1 MAKQRRRKDLDPSST
16 LADPDSIKAKAP
28 ELSFET
34 DPLFVRTSA
43 LFDKGGAEG
52 EHVPAAAP
60 ASLIAESSAP
70 SPQAFANITA
80 AAAAASSEQLSFVC
94 SHTLQYAHMLICC
107 RPADE

>member
-1 MAKQRRRKDLDPSST
+1 MRAADQAGDQEEEDGEGDDAHGDQQAKQRRRKDLDPSST

-52 EHVPAAAP
+52 EQCMYLLHLPAH
-60 ASLIAESSAP
+60 L
-70 SPQAFANITA
+70 
-80 AAAAASSEQLSFVC
+80 
-94 SHTLQYAHMLICC
+94 HM
-107 RPADE
+107 